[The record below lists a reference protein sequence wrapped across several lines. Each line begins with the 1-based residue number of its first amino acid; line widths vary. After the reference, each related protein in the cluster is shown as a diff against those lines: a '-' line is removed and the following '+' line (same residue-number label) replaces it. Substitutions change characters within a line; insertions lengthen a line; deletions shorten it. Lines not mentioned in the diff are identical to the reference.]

1 MEGRCI
7 DTSNSSQPNP
17 GGSTSSRGRQ
27 VQVSTNGVYHQKR
40 RLPSSPEHSS
50 DEDDAHNL
58 PPNTRS
64 DQASSSCKNLMKR
77 RQTTHVLPS
86 AMTTPKRKCNL
97 TPSQFLP
104 LLFTED
110 SEAEPV
116 SGSDVSD
123 QDDGWPEESDL
134 DYSYSDEEGIEGNEE
149 RYVSLQDS
157 IAFDWSEGSDFVSV
171 LHEFQNNR
179 SGVTQEWP
187 CNDEARESNYF
198 RAFLDDECNDT
209 NEDEVA
215 APACPEKRR
224 KKRKGEK
231 TDLFIQREKS
241 GKIGAFK
248 WNNRR
253 AVHLLSTIH
262 KDEKPGIRNNVR
274 IFEAGVKLLLNT
286 IKKRDPVIM
295 LVGKVRYKTW
305 YHKFF
310 FHLKDVSMLNAY
322 NIWLVR
328 KDIEPTKKPKLH
340 EFDYNVTY
348 QLLEEYGQPT
358 TNIKGRLPNPL
369 PDRII
374 EAYSRHYPVHT
385 EIVNGQRLRKECY
398 VCNHTTK
405 RPKKRTR
412 VNIICND
419 YKIGLCVGDCFRDY
433 HTLKNF

>member
-17 GGSTSSRGRQ
+17 WGSTSSRGRQ
-27 VQVSTNGVYHQKR
+27 VQVSANGVYHQKR

-134 DYSYSDEEGIEGNEE
+134 DYSCSDEEGIEGTNE

-157 IAFDWSEGSDFVSV
+157 NAFDLSEGSDFVSV

-187 CNDEARESNYF
+187 CNDEARESDYF
-198 RAFLDDECNDT
+198 RAFLDDEVMSC
-209 NEDEVA
+209 VA
-215 APACPEKRR
+215 EK
-224 KKRKGEK
+224 
-231 TDLFIQREKS
+231 
-241 GKIGAFK
+241 
-248 WNNRR
+248 NR
-253 AVHLLSTIH
+253 
-262 KDEKPGIRNNVR
+262 
-274 IFEAGVKLLLNT
+274 
-286 IKKRDPVIM
+286 
-295 LVGKVRYKTW
+295 
-305 YHKFF
+305 
-310 FHLKDVSMLNAY
+310 
-322 NIWLVR
+322 
-328 KDIEPTKKPKLH
+328 
-340 EFDYNVTY
+340 
-348 QLLEEYGQPT
+348 
-358 TNIKGRLPNPL
+358 
-369 PDRII
+369 
-374 EAYSRHYPVHT
+374 
-385 EIVNGQRLRKECY
+385 
-398 VCNHTTK
+398 
-405 RPKKRTR
+405 
-412 VNIICND
+412 
-419 YKIGLCVGDCFRDY
+419 
-433 HTLKNF
+433 